1 MELKIVNSERE
12 VAQFHAVMDRVYAH
26 DADFIY
32 PLIKDVEEVFHAKSN
47 PVAHAEG
54 TCQRWVLLIN
64 GVPSGRIAAFYRD
77 KKVEDGAVIR
87 RGGIGFFECVH
98 QDSAAE
104 VLFQA
109 AENWLF
115 DQQVA
120 SIDAPIN
127 FGDRDSFWGLLISA
141 KTYPSNRESYNPSYY
156 QACFESRQYAVS
168 IEQTTY
174 EITNAT
180 FNFPRFSTIAQ
191 RVMGNPEYR
200 FEFFKY
206 SELEAYAGYFAE
218 VYNQGWAH
226 HEDFK
231 PIQAS
236 DVYKRLKSI
245 KPAMPERLAIFAFAG
260 SRPIGF
266 FVSILEVN
274 QVFKSF
280 KGRMSAWNG
289 LKFLWQKGRIDK
301 AKGIVFGIIPEYQ
314 NKGIETGMIMRC
326 YEAVQHLPQLKS
338 MELAWIGDFNPKMLS
353 MLQSLGAEL
362 TKVHHT
368 YRKEI
373 PSK

>member
-141 KTYPSNRESYNPSYY
+141 KTYPSYRESYNPSYY
-156 QACFESRQYAVS
+156 QAWFESRQYAVS

-191 RVMGNPEYR
+191 RVMGNTEYR

-206 SELEAYAGYFAE
+206 SALQAYPGYIAE
-218 VYNQGWAH
+218 VYNQRRAH

-280 KGRMSAWNG
+280 KGRMSAWKG

-301 AKGIVFGIIPEYQ
+301 AKGIVFGII
-314 NKGIETGMIMRC
+314 
-326 YEAVQHLPQLKS
+326 LK
-338 MELAWIGDFNPKMLS
+338 
-353 MLQSLGAEL
+353 
-362 TKVHHT
+362 
-368 YRKEI
+368 
-373 PSK
+373 